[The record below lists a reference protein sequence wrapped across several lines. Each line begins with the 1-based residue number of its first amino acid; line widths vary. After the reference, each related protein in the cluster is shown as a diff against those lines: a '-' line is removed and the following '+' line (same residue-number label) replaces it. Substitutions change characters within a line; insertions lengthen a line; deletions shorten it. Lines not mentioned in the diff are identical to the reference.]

1 LSEPTTFGELYA
13 AYAPYMLASLRRLG
27 VADRDLE
34 DVAHDAFV
42 AVHRHFAEW
51 DRSRPA
57 KPWLFAF
64 AARTASDYRRRFGRT
79 REILTAEGS
88 LPDPPPSSPE
98 LRADLAIDRERER
111 DLVLQCLDTLDDSKR
126 ALLIL
131 HDIDEVP
138 IPEVARALSVPTS
151 TAYSRLRLAR
161 EAFEK
166 ALHTLQKRASQHPAS
181 MKHEHLPRREA

>member
-1 LSEPTTFGELYA
+1 LSEPSTFGELYA

-27 VADRDLE
+27 VSERDIE

-51 DRSRPA
+51 DRSRPL

-64 AARTASDYRRRFGRT
+64 AVRTASDYRRRFGRT
-79 REILTAEGS
+79 RELLTAEGA
-88 LPDPPPSSPE
+88 LPEPPPSSPE
-98 LRADLAIDRERER
+98 VRADIEIDRERER
-111 DLVLQCLDTLDDSKR
+111 DLVLQCLDTLDESKR

-138 IPEVARALSVPTS
+138 IPEVARALSLPTS

-166 ALHTLQKRASQHPAS
+166 ALHALRKRTSQRPAA
-181 MKHEHLPRREA
+181 MGHEHLPRREA